1 MNNEYLLARFDN
13 TVLDGSA
20 RALKLVP
27 PLALSCPLSVAH
39 LVNHPPG
46 GMRPN
51 VLPCP
56 VDFDAERVPEVHVT
70 TTTTTTRPRGTA
82 TTACP
87 RGTAINLRRSCR
99 CCQTFGTLRS
109 PHASSRRRH
118 QAHLLLLSPFND
130 RNGGRAVSS
139 RMRYS
144 CPGRAPQYSIADM
157 LRASIADISD
167 EPRPD
172 EIAASSRPPRGLA
185 LVAASLLPRVT
196 SLLPRVTSCT
206 SHRSGRYVG
215 SPSSPRARYT
225 TRSSSSTTGC
235 QSSPCS

>member
-56 VDFDAERVPEVHVT
+56 VDFDAERVPEVHAP
-70 TTTTTTRPRGTA
+70 TTTTTTRPRCTATTARPRGIAAERVPEVHAPTTTTTTCPRGTA
-82 TTACP
+82 TTARP

-109 PHASSRRRH
+109 PHASSHRRH
-118 QAHLLLLSPFND
+118 QAHLLLFSPLNEPAHLLLFSPFND
-130 RNGGRAVSS
+130 CNGGRAVSS
-139 RMRYS
+139 RMRY
-144 CPGRAPQYSIADM
+144 
-157 LRASIADISD
+157 
-167 EPRPD
+167 
-172 EIAASSRPPRGLA
+172 
-185 LVAASLLPRVT
+185 
-196 SLLPRVTSCT
+196 
-206 SHRSGRYVG
+206 
-215 SPSSPRARYT
+215 
-225 TRSSSSTTGC
+225 
-235 QSSPCS
+235 